1 MAKSHW
7 LINPKRTEVK
17 RFIKNDKRI
26 DGVFEYMFVD
36 TGKIVGVLGKEPP
49 VITTTVSVDIDLAR
63 EIYERLIS
71 QGWRKT
77 EEVWRKKRYLV
88 LFSRNLLLL
97 NLLNCGRVTRLKS
110 YQATLHLELEL
121 YLSYLHLRDLY
132 KIQFQLEFFSCKL
145 L

>member
-17 RFIKNDKRI
+17 RFIKNDKSI

-49 VITTTVSVDIDLAR
+49 VMTTTVSVDIDLAR
-63 EIYERLIS
+63 EIYGRLIS

-77 EEVWRKKRYLV
+77 EEVLPNKESQVFAPEIFFAEIYGTVGDKV
-88 LFSRNLLLL
+88 IGAMN
-97 NLLNCGRVTRLKS
+97 GTGVP
-110 YQATLHLELEL
+110 
-121 YLSYLHLRDLY
+121 Y
-132 KIQFQLEFFSCKL
+132 KIFKTKFGYSRV
-145 L
+145 